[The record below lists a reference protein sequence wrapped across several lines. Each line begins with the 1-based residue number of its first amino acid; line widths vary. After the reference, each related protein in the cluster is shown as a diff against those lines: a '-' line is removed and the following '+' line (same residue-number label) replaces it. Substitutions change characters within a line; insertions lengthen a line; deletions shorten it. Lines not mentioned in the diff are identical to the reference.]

1 MKISALIQLKQLLI
15 LNSLLNDIR
24 DKQTQRLGKLI
35 QYVLHLYF
43 VSELKFSTRILQ
55 QQKSKQIPTLQLL
68 YHSIVQLF
76 DDNKPLEKLLLQKEI
91 QYNSITH
98 GN

>member
-24 DKQTQRLGKLI
+24 DKQILRLGKLI

-43 VSELKFSTRILQ
+43 VSELKFSKRILQ
-55 QQKSKQIPTLQLL
+55 KQKSKQIPTLQLL
-68 YHSIVQLF
+68 YHLTMQLF
-76 DDNKPLEKLLLQKEI
+76 DDNKPLEKPLWQKET
-91 QYNSITH
+91 QYNSIIH